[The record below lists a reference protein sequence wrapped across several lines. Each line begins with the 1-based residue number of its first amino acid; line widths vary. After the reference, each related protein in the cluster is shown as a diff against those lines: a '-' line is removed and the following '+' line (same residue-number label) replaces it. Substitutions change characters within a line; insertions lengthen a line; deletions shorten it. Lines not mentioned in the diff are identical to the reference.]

1 MNPVYSQ
8 LARHLDDLPGGYPAT
23 ESGVEL
29 RILQR
34 LFTPQDAALAL
45 KLTVIP
51 EPSRVVARRAGL
63 SEAATAER
71 LEAMAS
77 KGLIFRVTGKNGHT
91 AYMAAQFVV
100 GIWEFQVNRL
110 TPELIEDMEAYI
122 PTLMKT
128 AWKRP
133 QLRTIPVNRS
143 IRPELAVMT
152 YERAEALLGRHRTFA
167 VSPCICRRERTMA
180 GQGCD
185 RPEETCLSFGTAA
198 EYMVAN
204 HIGRL
209 IDASDALAILQMAD
223 KKSLVVQPG
232 HARAANYICLCC
244 GCCCGVLRTLRT
256 YPRPADMVASAFSA
270 HADPSAC
277 SGCGVCLKRCQ
288 MAALSM
294 TDDRVVLDAGRCI
307 GCGLCV
313 TTCPTGALTL
323 KRKPADRQ
331 PRIPHN
337 AVTAALAHG
346 RARGKLGVGQLI
358 HLQMDSTLDR
368 LRTRKKAGSEMTP
381 NVVTVNDYYRD
392 HYQSYHDETVAI
404 DPEPFLGA
412 FARRLS
418 PGDRVLDVGCGSG
431 RDLRWLRHKGMAV
444 TGFERSP
451 GLAKLAAGHA
461 GCDIIEGDFTTHDF
475 TPLAMDAILMSGALV
490 HVPHDRLP
498 GTLANILGAL
508 NLASCRRVVYLSL
521 KEGEGAATDNRGR
534 VFYFWQQSEL
544 ACLLSKSGLRVLES
558 KRSASA
564 DGSGQ
569 IWLGFLLHYC
579 GAP

>member
-1 MNPVYSQ
+1 MNPVYPQ

-51 EPSRVVARRAGL
+51 EPPRVVARRAGL
-63 SEAATAER
+63 IEAAAAER

-77 KGLIFRVTGKNGHT
+77 KGLIFRVTDKNGR
-91 AYMAAQFVV
+91 ADYMAAQFVV

-122 PTLMKT
+122 PTLMRT

-143 IRPELAVMT
+143 IRTELPVMT
-152 YERAEALLGRHRTFA
+152 HERAEALLSRHRTFA
-167 VSPCICRRERTMA
+167 VSPCICRRERTMV

-185 RPEETCLSFGTAA
+185 RPQETCLSFGTAA

-204 HIGRL
+204 HIGRF
-209 IDASDALAILQMAD
+209 IDASEALAILHLAD

-244 GCCCGVLRTLRT
+244 GCCCGVLRTLKT

-277 SGCGVCLKRCQ
+277 SGCGVCPERCQ
-288 MAALSM
+288 MDALSLM
-294 TDDRVVLDAGRCI
+294 DDRVVLDTGRCI

-323 KRKPADRQ
+323 KRKPADQQ

-346 RARGKLGVGQLI
+346 RARGKLGMGELI
-358 HLQMDSTLDR
+358 HLQIDSALDR
-368 LRTRKKAGSEMTP
+368 LRTRKQSGGTATPKA
-381 NVVTVNDYYRD
+381 VTDYYGE
-392 HYQSYHDETVAI
+392 HYQYYHDETVAI

-418 PGDRVLDVGCGSG
+418 RGDRVLDVGCGSG
-431 RDLRWLRHKGMAV
+431 RDLRWLQHKGMAV

-451 GLAKLAAGHA
+451 GLAKLAAHHA
-461 GCDIIEGDFTTHDF
+461 GCDIIEGDFHTYDF
-475 TPLAMDAILMSGALV
+475 KSLAMDALLMSGALV
-490 HVPHDRLP
+490 HVPHDLLKD
-498 GTLANILGAL
+498 TLANILGAL
-508 NLASCRRVVYLSL
+508 NRMSNKRIVYLSL
-521 KEGEGAATDNRGR
+521 KEGTGAAADSRGR
-534 VFYFWQQSEL
+534 MFYFWQPSEL
-544 ACLLSKSGLRVLES
+544 TSLLANCGLQVLEFN
-558 KRSASA
+558 RSAAA

-569 IWLGFLLHYC
+569 IWLGFVLYHC
-579 GAP
+579 GV

>member
-1 MNPVYSQ
+1 
-8 LARHLDDLPGGYPAT
+8 
-23 ESGVEL
+23 
-29 RILQR
+29 
-34 LFTPQDAALAL
+34 
-45 KLTVIP
+45 
-51 EPSRVVARRAGL
+51 
-63 SEAATAER
+63 
-71 LEAMAS
+71 
-77 KGLIFRVTGKNGHT
+77 
-91 AYMAAQFVV
+91 MAAQFVV

-133 QLRTIPVNRS
+133 QLRTIPVHRS

-167 VSPCICRRERTMA
+167 VSPCICRKERTLV

-204 HIGRL
+204 QIGRF
-209 IDASDALAILQMAD
+209 IASSEALAILQLAD

-256 YPRPADMVASAFSA
+256 YPRPADMVASAFLA
-270 HADPSAC
+270 HADPSVC
-277 SGCGVCLKRCQ
+277 SGCGVCLARCQ
-288 MAALSM
+288 MAALSL

-331 PRIPHN
+331 PRIPRN

-346 RARGKLGVGQLI
+346 RARGKLGVGELI
-358 HLQMDSTLDR
+358 HLQLDSTLDR
-368 LRTRKKAGSEMTP
+368 LRTRQKAGGEKKP
-381 NVVTVNDYYRD
+381 RVAAVHDYYRD

-431 RDLRWLRHKGMAV
+431 RDLRWLRDKGMAV

-490 HVPHDRLP
+490 HVPHDMLP
-498 GTLANILGAL
+498 ATLANILGAL
-508 NLASCRRVVYLSL
+508 NHTSCRRVVYLSL
-521 KEGEGAATDNRGR
+521 KEGEGAATDSRGR

-544 ACLLSKSGLRVLES
+544 ACLLSTSGLRILES
-558 KRSASA
+558 QRSASA

-569 IWLGFLLHYC
+569 IWLGFLLHY
-579 GAP
+579 GGLP